1 MTKENAPDV
10 AVEFYYRMRAA
21 ITGRKDRDTKR
32 REKSQRQ
39 SSRPFDAGRSP
50 KTLANTMDALI
61 QNFGWQTKV
70 AEAELF
76 SNWKELVGDRV
87 AESSFPEDLS
97 KGILTV
103 RCKSTAWATQLRL
116 MGNDILV
123 KICERLPDLE
133 VKELRFIG
141 PQAPSF
147 KRGFRTVQGRGPR
160 DTFG

>member
-1 MTKENAPDV
+1 MTRENEPDV

-32 REKSQRQ
+32 REKIQRQ
-39 SSRPFDAGRSP
+39 SSRPFDEGRAP

-61 QNFGWQTKV
+61 QNFGWQSKV

-97 KGILTV
+97 KGVLTV

-116 MGNDILV
+116 MGNEILV
-123 KICERLPDLE
+123 KIGERLPDLE

>member
-1 MTKENAPDV
+1 MTKENDQDV

-21 ITGRKDRDTKR
+21 VTGRKDRDTKR

-39 SSRPFDAGRSP
+39 GSRPFDEGRAP
-50 KTLANTMDALI
+50 KTLANTMDVLI
-61 QNFGWQTKV
+61 QNFGWQSKV
-70 AEAELF
+70 AEGELF

-97 KGILTV
+97 KGVLTV

-123 KICERLPDLE
+123 KIEERLPDLE

>member
-1 MTKENAPDV
+1 MTKDKEPDV
-10 AVEFYYRMRAA
+10 AVEFYYRMLAA
-21 ITGRKDRDTKR
+21 VTGRKDRDTKR
-32 REKSQRQ
+32 REKTQRQ
-39 SSRPFDAGRSP
+39 GSRPFDEGRAP
-50 KTLANTMDALI
+50 KTLASTMDSLI
-61 QNFGWQTKV
+61 QNFGWQSKV
-70 AEAELF
+70 AEGELF

-97 KGILTV
+97 KGVLTV

-123 KICERLPDLE
+123 KIGERLPDLE
-133 VKELRFIG
+133 VKELKFIG

-147 KRGFRTVQGRGPR
+147 KRGFRTVPGRGPR

>member
-1 MTKENAPDV
+1 MTKEHEPDV

-39 SSRPFDAGRSP
+39 SSRPFDEGRAP
-50 KTLANTMDALI
+50 KTLASTMDTLI
-61 QNFGWQTKV
+61 ENFGWQSKV
-70 AEAELF
+70 AEGELF

-87 AESSFPEDLS
+87 AESSFPEDLT
-97 KGILTV
+97 KGVLTI

-123 KICERLPDLE
+123 KIGERLPDLE

-147 KRGFRTVQGRGPR
+147 KRGFRTVPGRGPR

>member
-1 MTKENAPDV
+1 MAEDKPDI
-10 AVEFYYRMRAA
+10 ALEFYYRMRAA
-21 ITGRKDRDTKR
+21 VTGRKDRDTRKR
-32 REKSQRQ
+32 ESNARQ
-39 SSRPFDAGRSP
+39 SSKPFDAGRSP
-50 KTLANTMDALI
+50 KSIASSMDELI
-61 QNFGWQTKV
+61 QSFGWQSKV
-70 AEAELF
+70 SEGELF
-76 SNWKELVGDRV
+76 ANWKDLVGDQV
-87 AESSFPEDLS
+87 AQSSFPEDLT

-116 MGNDILV
+116 MGSEILAR
-123 KICERLPDLE
+123 ISERLPDLE

>member
-10 AVEFYYRMRAA
+10 SVEFYYRMRAA

-39 SSRPFDAGRSP
+39 SSRPFDEGRSP
-50 KTLANTMDALI
+50 KTLASTMDTLI

-123 KICERLPDLE
+123 KIGERLPDLE

>member
-1 MTKENAPDV
+1 MAEDKPDI

-21 ITGRKDRDTKR
+21 VTGRKDRDTKR
-32 REKSQRQ
+32 RESNARQ
-39 SSRPFDAGRSP
+39 SSKPFDAGRSP
-50 KTLANTMDALI
+50 KSIASSMDELI
-61 QNFGWQTKV
+61 QSFGWQSKV
-70 AEAELF
+70 SEGELF
-76 SNWKELVGDRV
+76 ANWKDLVGDQV
-87 AESSFPEDLS
+87 AQSSFPEDLT
-97 KGILTV
+97 KGVLTV

-116 MGNDILV
+116 MGNEILA
-123 KICERLPDLE
+123 KISERLPDLE

>member
-1 MTKENAPDV
+1 MTNENEPDV

-21 ITGRKDRDTKR
+21 VTGRKDRDTKR
-32 REKSQRQ
+32 REKTQRQ
-39 SSRPFDAGRSP
+39 SSRPFDEGRAP
-50 KTLANTMDALI
+50 KTLANTMDSLI
-61 QNFGWQTKV
+61 QNFGWQSKV
-70 AEAELF
+70 AEGELF

-97 KGILTV
+97 KGVLTV

-116 MGNDILV
+116 MGSDILV
-123 KICERLPDLE
+123 KIGERLPDLE

-147 KRGFRTVQGRGPR
+147 KTGFRTVPGRGPR